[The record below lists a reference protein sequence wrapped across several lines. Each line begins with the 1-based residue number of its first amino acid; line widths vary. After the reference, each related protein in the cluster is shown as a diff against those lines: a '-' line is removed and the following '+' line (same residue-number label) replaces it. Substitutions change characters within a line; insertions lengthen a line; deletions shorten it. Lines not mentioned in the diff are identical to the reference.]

1 MTNGSKRRAS
11 RRASKRRANE
21 ERANEERAASNTTP
35 RAQMAPEAAV
45 GGLDMMWLRY
55 QNDRM
60 KERDLQLAKMVDY
73 GEESMKAKSAIRD
86 MKKLLQILQGGTHQQ
101 IISKSIEA
109 METLLHTLAIAKQLA
124 LDRICGQPPPH
135 PEADHPF
142 E

>member
-21 ERANEERAASNTTP
+21 E
-35 RAQMAPEAAV
+35 AV

-60 KERDLQLAKMVDY
+60 KERDLELARMVWQE
-73 GEESMKAKSAIRD
+73 EESMRAKSAIRD
-86 MKKLLQILQGGTHQQ
+86 MKKILQILQGETHQQ
-101 IISKSIEA
+101 IISKSIKD
-109 METLLHTLAIAKQLA
+109 METLVRAMAIAKEVA

>member
-11 RRASKRRANE
+11 RRASKR
-21 ERANEERAASNTTP
+21 RANEERAASNTTP

-86 MKKLLQILQGGTHQQ
+86 MKKILQILQGETHQQ

-109 METLLHTLAIAKQLA
+109 METVVRDMAIAKQVA